1 MADKTNRLDCQKST
15 GSGTNEKRSE
25 EELDQPMPPSRL
37 PSLLSLDGG
46 WMREC
51 KKGRKKRQET
61 MERLFVSDQ

>member
-1 MADKTNRLDCQKST
+1 MADKTNRLDCQKPT

-25 EELDQPMPPSRL
+25 AELDQPRL